1 MTRTF
6 NIHRV
11 KDVGTQLPVGYIV
24 TETIAKHLKLLPRT
38 DLCSWDEVRISLNR
52 IGAATDELNRAKHAL
67 DAAAH
72 AFVFIVNATEE
83 PLQVPE

>member
-11 KDVGTQLPVGYIV
+11 KDVRTQLPVGYIV
-24 TETIAKHLKLLPRT
+24 TETTKHLKVLPRT
-38 DLCSWDEVRISLNR
+38 DFCSWDEVRISLNR